1 MFSGEIR
8 GQFCHICKINKW
20 NMNYI
25 LSNVTISSQ
34 FMLTPI
40 IYDKIIIIKWLF
52 TYFYGGINLWKKR
65 NKDFL

>member
-8 GQFCHICKINKW
+8 GQFCHIYKINKW

-25 LSNVTISSQ
+25 LGNVTISSW
-34 FMLTPI
+34 FMLITI
-40 IYDKIIIIKWLF
+40 LYDKIIFIKWLF